1 MKNKKPEIPKGAPE
15 GTVWSGG
22 PIDDYQKLGIQFKHF
37 NNKCHNN
44 WSSKT

>member
-22 PIDDYQKLGIQFKHF
+22 PIDWTCISIRI
-37 NNKCHNN
+37 
-44 WSSKT
+44 WR